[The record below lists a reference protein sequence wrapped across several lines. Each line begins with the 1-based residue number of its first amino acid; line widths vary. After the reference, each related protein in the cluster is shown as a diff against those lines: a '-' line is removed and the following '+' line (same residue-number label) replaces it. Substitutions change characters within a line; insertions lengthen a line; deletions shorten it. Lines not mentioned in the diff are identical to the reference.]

1 MESKPQ
7 KGKRLTINM
16 MIKSWFTLS
25 STNESLMTRYS
36 HSGDQALLVKLYDA
50 CGDDLYHFLLTLSDS
65 SLAKDICQKTWLK
78 VMEKRH
84 MYQDSGLF
92 KAWLFTLA
100 RNLLMDEYRAVQR
113 LSLIDNVHELSG
125 EALDMSGSILGVF
138 DKALMSLPF
147 VQREAFC
154 LQQEGFSLKE
164 IAQITHCDHET
175 IKSRLRYAKATLQVL
190 LKDIA
195 GDVYV

>member
-1 MESKPQ
+1 
-7 KGKRLTINM
+7 
-16 MIKSWFTLS
+16 
-25 STNESLMTRYS
+25 
-36 HSGDQALLVKLYDA
+36 
-50 CGDDLYHFLLTLSDS
+50 
-65 SLAKDICQKTWLK
+65 
-78 VMEKRH
+78 
-84 MYQDSGLF
+84 
-92 KAWLFTLA
+92 
-100 RNLLMDEYRAVQR
+100 
-113 LSLIDNVHELSG
+113 
-125 EALDMSGSILGVF
+125 MSGSILGVF

-164 IAQITHCDHET
+164 IAQITHCEHET